1 MELFYGRRF
10 ITRSVPHH
18 IGYSMLNRFI
28 FPVVVVLGFGFL
40 YYFSAITMP
49 FLIAGG
55 LAYVFQ
61 PLAGYLER
69 KALPRW
75 LGALSVTLAMFA
87 IVVVFFVY
95 TAPILYAQL
104 TKLIKQVPGYIGNLQ
119 TVIQQV
125 MVVLNDQIPAEY
137 SLQIQ
142 DGIQAISRDLASWLL
157 GKTQLAFEGGLTI
170 IHYITLVLIVPV
182 LTFYLMKDWQKLLD
196 TVRHYIPPQN
206 KKVFIQQAQ
215 KIDQTLASFARGQA
229 LVCLILMVYYSLVLH
244 ILGLDFGGLIGSL
257 TGLFAFIPY
266 VGAILG
272 FATSGA
278 IAFLQI
284 SSWMLGEG
292 GSLALFGAVTVV
304 FACGQFLEGVV
315 LSPNI
320 VGKSIK
326 LHPLWIMFALFLGG
340 YLFGFAGILVATP
353 VAGAI
358 GVVMRYALQ
367 QYRNKMHALYH
378 EQAKQRRSYGSKS

>member
-28 FPVVVVLGFGFL
+28 FPVGVVLGFGFL

-61 PLAGYLER
+61 PLVGYLER

-119 TVIQQV
+119 TVIHQM
-125 MVVLNDQIPAEY
+125 MVVLNDQVPAEY
-137 SLQIQ
+137 SLQVQ
-142 DGIQAISRDLASWLL
+142 EGIQSISKDLVSGLL
-157 GKTQLAFEGGLTI
+157 GKTQSAFQGGVMI
-170 IHYITLVLIVPV
+170 IHDVAVVSLVPV
-182 LTFYLMKDWQKLLD
+182 LTFYLMKDWPKLLE
-196 TVRHYIPPQN
+196 TVQYYIPPQN
-206 KKVFIQQAQ
+206 KKVLIQQLQ
-215 KIDQTLASFARGQA
+215 KIDNTLASFARGQA
-229 LVCLILMVYYSLVLH
+229 LVCLILLVYYSLALQV
-244 ILGLDFGGLIGSL
+244 LGLDFGGLIGSL
-257 TGLFAFIPY
+257 TGMFAFIPY

-272 FATSGA
+272 FGISGA
-278 IAFLQI
+278 IAFLQT
-284 SSWMLGEG
+284 SSWMFGEG
-292 GSLALFGAVTVV
+292 GSFALFGAVTVV
-304 FACGQFLEGVV
+304 FAFGQFLEGVV
-315 LSPNI
+315 LGPNI

-326 LHPLWIMFALFLGG
+326 LHPLWIMFSLFLGG
-340 YLFGFAGILVATP
+340 YLFGFAGIIVATP
-353 VAGAI
+353 VAGAT

>member
-1 MELFYGRRF
+1 
-10 ITRSVPHH
+10 
-18 IGYSMLNRFI
+18 MLNRFI

-40 YYFSAITMP
+40 YSFSSITMP

-55 LAYVFQ
+55 IAYVFQ
-61 PLAGYLER
+61 PVVGYLER
-69 KALPRW
+69 IKLPRW
-75 LGALSVTLAMFA
+75 LGALWVTLAMFA
-87 IVVVFFVY
+87 IVVIFFVY

-104 TKLIKQVPGYIGNLQ
+104 TKLIKQVPGYISNLQ
-119 TVIQQV
+119 TVIQQM
-125 MVVLNDQIPAEY
+125 MVVLNDQVPAEY
-137 SLQIQ
+137 SMQIQ
-142 DGIQAISRDLASWLL
+142 EGVQAISRDLVSWLL
-157 GKTQLAFEGGLTI
+157 GKTQSAFEGGLTI
-170 IHYITLVLIVPV
+170 IHYVTLILIVPV

-206 KKVFIQQAQ
+206 KKVFIQQTQ

-229 LVCLILMVYYSLVLH
+229 LVCLILMGYYSLALH

-257 TGLFAFIPY
+257 AGLFAFIPY

-278 IAFLQI
+278 IAVLQT
-284 SSWMLGEG
+284 SSWMFGEG
-292 GSLALFGAVTVV
+292 GSLALFGAVTIV
-304 FACGQFLEGVV
+304 FAFGQFLEGVV

-320 VGKSIK
+320 VGKSIR

-358 GVVMRYALQ
+358 GVVVRYALQ
-367 QYRNKMHALYH
+367 QYRNKMHSLYH
-378 EQAKQRRSYGSKS
+378 EHAKQRRSYGSKP

>member
-1 MELFYGRRF
+1 
-10 ITRSVPHH
+10 
-18 IGYSMLNRFI
+18 MLNRFI
-28 FPVVVVLGFGFL
+28 FPVVVALGFGFL
-40 YYFSAITMP
+40 YYFSSITMP

-55 LAYVFQ
+55 IAYVFQ
-61 PLAGYLER
+61 PLVEYLER
-69 KALPRW
+69 INVPRW
-75 LGALSVTLAMFA
+75 LGALLVTLTMFA

-95 TAPILYAQL
+95 TAPILYTQL
-104 TKLIKQVPGYIGNLQ
+104 TTLIKQVPGYIGNLQ
-119 TVIQQV
+119 TLTQQ
-125 MVVLNDQIPAEY
+125 MLVVLNDQIPAEY

-142 DGIQAISRDLASWLL
+142 EGIQTASKDLVSWLI
-157 GKTQLAFEGGLTI
+157 GKTQSAFQGGLTI
-170 IHYITLVLIVPV
+170 IHYVTLILIVPV

-196 TVRHYIPPQN
+196 TVRHYVPPQN
-206 KKVFIQQAQ
+206 KKIVLQQTQ

-229 LVCLILMVYYSLVLH
+229 LVCMILMAYYSLALH

-272 FATSGA
+272 FTTSGA
-278 IAFLQI
+278 IAFLQT
-284 SSWMLGEG
+284 STWMFGEG
-292 GSLALFGAVTVV
+292 GSLALFGAVTII
-304 FACGQFLEGVV
+304 FAFGQFLEGVV

-320 VGKSIK
+320 VGKSIR

-358 GVVMRYALQ
+358 GVVVRYALN
-367 QYRNKMHALYH
+367 QYRNKMHSLYH
-378 EQAKQRRSYGSKS
+378 EQAKQRRSYGPKS

>member
-1 MELFYGRRF
+1 
-10 ITRSVPHH
+10 
-18 IGYSMLNRFI
+18 MLNRFI
-28 FPVVVVLGFGFL
+28 FPFVIVLGFGFL
-40 YYFSAITMP
+40 YYFSSITMP

-55 LAYVFQ
+55 VAYVFQ
-61 PLAGYLER
+61 PLLGYLER
-69 KALPRW
+69 IKIPRW

-87 IVVVFFVY
+87 IVVIFFVY
-95 TAPILYAQL
+95 TAPILYTQL
-104 TKLIKQVPGYIGNLQ
+104 TKLIKQVPGYIANLQ
-119 TVIQQV
+119 TLIQHL
-125 MVVLNDQIPAEY
+125 MVVLNDKIPVEY
-137 SLQIQ
+137 SSQVQ
-142 DGIQAISRDLASWLL
+142 EGIQSISKDLVSWLL
-157 GKTQLAFEGGLTI
+157 GKTQSAFQGGLTI

-206 KKVFIQQAQ
+206 KKVVIQQSQ

-229 LVCLILMVYYSLVLH
+229 FVCLILMAYYSLALH
-244 ILGLDFGGLIGSL
+244 VLGLDFGGLIGSL

-278 IAFLQI
+278 IAFLQT
-284 SSWMLGEG
+284 SSWLFGEG
-292 GSLALFGAVTVV
+292 GSLALFGAVTIV
-304 FACGQFLEGVV
+304 FAFGQFLEGVV

-340 YLFGFAGILVATP
+340 YLFGFSGILVATP

-358 GVVMRYALQ
+358 GVVVRYALN
-367 QYRNKMHALYH
+367 QYRNKMHSLYH
-378 EQAKQRRSYGSKS
+378 EQAKQWRSYGSKS